1 MKMTVKEFVKLD
13 LTSLM
18 QVNGGTSA
26 CGNYTQTQPATP
38 PSGGNETNNSP
49 SNNGGGTGGSGNN
62 TTSHSPSYSG
72 GSTTGTSTGTCGGS
86 GGQNKNPGGDN
97 PSNDKPNNDTTNN
110 NNNNNGS
117 CGTSVGGCSS
127 INGGND
133 TTNNNE
139 INDDSETTNQ
149 SINIGTGSWGDVDS
163 NSTMQD
169 ELKEGMKNATKEQK
183 EDPDYVPD
191 SDFMNGEYVNAD
203 GEKESYRFSK
213 VGCKMEGASQ
223 IASEITGSDV
233 SITDVNNNYDTN
245 KDGLLTQQEISNGI
259 SSNLKEGQS
268 LKIDYYELTL
278 SAETVR
284 TIAASSEG
292 TTYVLGR
299 AEDVAGGQ
307 HWVVLEGYSINERG
321 QVEFTYNATSSND
334 IKNNR
339 VYILGDVDS
348 DQTNTYK
355 ISKIETYTVTNS
367 VVGCELQ

>member
-1 MKMTVKEFVKLD
+1 MKITVKEFVKLD
-13 LTSLM
+13 IQGLM
-18 QVNGGTSA
+18 KVNGGTSA
-26 CGNYTQTQPATP
+26 CGNYSQTQPANP
-38 PSGGNETNNSP
+38 PSGGNDSP
-49 SNNGGGTGGSGNN
+49 SNNGGNTGGSGNN
-62 TTSHSPSYSG
+62 NGSDTPSSYTPSY
-72 GSTTGTSTGTCGGS
+72 GSTTGTSTGGCGGT
-86 GGQNKNPGGDN
+86 KTPTLPPENPPASGDN
-97 PSNDKPNNDTTNN
+97 PAKDDLGGENNLSPD
-110 NNNNNGS
+110 NGTKVS
-117 CGTSVGGCSS
+117 TGGCSS
-127 INGGND
+127 LNGGSNNNDDSD
-133 TTNNNE
+133 TTNQ
-139 INDDSETTNQ
+139 TF
-149 SINIGTGSWGDVDS
+149 NIGAGSWGDVDS

-169 ELKEGMKNATKEQK
+169 EYNRDKDLNN
-183 EDPDYVPD
+183 PDYVPD
-191 SDFMNGEYVNAD
+191 SDIMNGEYINED

-245 KDGLLTQQEISNGI
+245 KDGLLTQQEISNCI

-355 ISKIETYTVTNS
+355 ISKIETYTVTSS

>member
-1 MKMTVKEFVKLD
+1 MKITVKEFVKLD
-13 LTSLM
+13 IQGLM
-18 QVNGGTSA
+18 QINGGTSA
-26 CGNYTQTQPATP
+26 CGNYSKTQPATP
-38 PSGGNETNNSP
+38 PSGGNETNNAP
-49 SNNGGGTGGSGNN
+49 SNNGSDTPS
-62 TTSHSPSYSG
+62 SYSPSYSG

-86 GGQNKNPGGDN
+86 GEQNKNPSGDN

-110 NNNNNGS
+110 NNNNNTGGS
-117 CGTSVGGCSS
+117 TSVGGCSS

-133 TTNNNE
+133 TSNNNE
-139 INDDSETTNQ
+139 VNDDSETTNPT
-149 SINIGTGSWGDVDS
+149 INIGTGSWGDVDS

-169 ELKEGMKNATKEQK
+169 EFNRDKDSNN
-183 EDPDYVPD
+183 PDYVPE
-191 SDFMNGEYVNAD
+191 SDIMNGGYINND

-223 IASEITGSDV
+223 IASEITDSDI

-245 KDGLLTQQEISNGI
+245 KDGLLTKEEIEKGI
-259 SSNLKEGQS
+259 NSNLSEGQS
-268 LKIDYYELTL
+268 LTVDYYENTL
-278 SAETVR
+278 SEETVR
-284 TIAASSEG
+284 NIATSSEG

-321 QVEFTYNATSSND
+321 QIEFDYNPTSQND
-334 IKNNR
+334 SRNGR

-355 ISKIETYTVTNS
+355 ISKIETYTVTSS
-367 VVGCELQ
+367 VAGCELQ